1 MWSIPV
7 LAGFQKKK
15 VMEMRKLIFLGLT
28 IFTLFIL
35 FGCKATH
42 PSKVVTDPDFNPNE
56 IVDILVAP
64 VISSIS
70 EAEDPNRYSETI
82 MNRVLSEKLSERDDY
97 KFLSQQQ
104 FMFALKKAGLE
115 DRFKKFKE
123 QWIRSHTLDMYFI
136 SRLRK
141 ALNTQTMLIPLV
153 YLWHKD
159 EADYREESSV
169 SSTQVG
175 ATMTLVD
182 METGK
187 ILWEATDE
195 NYKESVRS
203 EMRSVVVSGGY
214 ARRIDG
220 ISATGRDQYA
230 APPYSDVAVLVVNA
244 IVNALPRKTAIE

>member
-1 MWSIPV
+1 
-7 LAGFQKKK
+7 
-15 VMEMRKLIFLGLT
+15 MRKLVLLWVP
-28 IFTLFIL
+28 LFVL
-35 FGCKATH
+35 FALYGCKASH
-42 PSKVVTDPDFNPNE
+42 PSKIVTSPDFNPNE

-82 MNRVLSEKLSERDDY
+82 MNRVLSEKLSEREDY

-104 FMFALKKAGLE
+104 FMFALKKAGIE
-115 DRFKKFKE
+115 DGFNKFKE
-123 QWIRSHTLDMYFI
+123 QWIKSHTVDMNFL
-136 SRLRK
+136 SKLRR
-141 ALNTQTMLIPLV
+141 ALNTQTILIPLV

-159 EADYREESSV
+159 EADYREESAV

-175 ATMTLVD
+175 VTVTLLD

-203 EMRSVVVSGGY
+203 EMRSVVASGGY

-220 ISATGRDQYA
+220 VSATGRDQYA
-230 APPYSDVAVLVVNA
+230 APPYSDVAVLVIDA